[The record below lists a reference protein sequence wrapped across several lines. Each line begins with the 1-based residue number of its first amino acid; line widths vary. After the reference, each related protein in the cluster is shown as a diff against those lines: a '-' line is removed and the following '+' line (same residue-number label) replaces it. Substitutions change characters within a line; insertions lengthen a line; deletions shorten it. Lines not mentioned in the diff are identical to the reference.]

1 MIKIFSSSVD
11 LDESDKATV
20 PGIKQQFFP
29 HRKKEKK
36 NTPWPSELAPDLTEV
51 ILAASQSL
59 GGRGGREGV
68 EEAGGRQNKRST
80 QIDCRLLT

>member
-36 NTPWPSELAPDLTEV
+36 HNMAVGAGTGFN
-51 ILAASQSL
+51 
-59 GGRGGREGV
+59 GGHSGRLPVPRGQ
-68 EEAGGRQNKRST
+68 GG
-80 QIDCRLLT
+80 